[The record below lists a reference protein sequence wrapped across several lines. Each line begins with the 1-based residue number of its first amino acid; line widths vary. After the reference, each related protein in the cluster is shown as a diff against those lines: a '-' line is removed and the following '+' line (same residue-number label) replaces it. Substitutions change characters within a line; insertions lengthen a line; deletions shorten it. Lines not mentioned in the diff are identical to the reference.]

1 LFFPFF
7 YIISSFYFMTYYSE
21 RVSYYRF
28 SKCAMCEQ
36 YHAENK
42 SHIDEIRFVFG
53 QHIELVHSLVEKQQ
67 KTIL

>member
-1 LFFPFF
+1 
-7 YIISSFYFMTYYSE
+7 MTYYSE

-28 SKCAMCEQ
+28 SKCALFEQ

-67 KTIL
+67 KPIL